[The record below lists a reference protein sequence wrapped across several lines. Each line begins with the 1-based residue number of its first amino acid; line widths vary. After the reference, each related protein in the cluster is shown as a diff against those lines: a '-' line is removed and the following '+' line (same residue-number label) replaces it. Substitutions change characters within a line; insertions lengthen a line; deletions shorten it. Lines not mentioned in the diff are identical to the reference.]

1 MSSEFGDIDGPTTRF
16 LSRVAKDIEYLL
28 KDCSPSPTNE
38 RFFREGVKTYEV
50 GKVEIDGEVITIY
63 SFNAGRVFNTL
74 QKQTDNPD
82 EEVEQFFAVDWPVQ
96 QESGQTYHSF
106 YFKSCPSK
114 AEIKKA
120 YQIHQIKIAIENRE
134 VLQEFRCQNCS
145 ERVHWT
151 NLRDD
156 CEMSLDERVIL
167 LEKQVC
173 NCESS
178 VDLIR
183 EGLDDS
189 DLGSAT
195 TTPEA
200 NREAAMYPMD

>member
-1 MSSEFGDIDGPTTRF
+1 MSSGFGDIDGPTTRY

-50 GKVEIDGEVITIY
+50 GKVEIDGKVITIY
-63 SFNAGRVFNTL
+63 SFDAGRVFNTL
-74 QKQTDNPD
+74 QKQTDSPD
-82 EEVEQFFAVDWPVQ
+82 EEVEQFFAVDWPIQ

-120 YQIHQIKIAIENRE
+120 YQIHQVKIAIENRE
-134 VLQEFRCQNCS
+134 VLQEFRCENCS

-156 CEMSLDERVIL
+156 CEMGLEERVVLLEKKLCNCENSAELLQDSLDESELVP
-167 LEKQVC
+167 
-173 NCESS
+173 
-178 VDLIR
+178 
-183 EGLDDS
+183 
-189 DLGSAT
+189 T
-195 TTPEA
+195 TATPET
-200 NREAAMYPMD
+200 NRETVISPMD